1 MSEPI
6 LLSEVKRQESTWKLV
21 KPHIFMILLL
31 AVSLLVVLFANFYSS
46 QALPITIFSIM
57 LLIPVLIVFKD
68 SLPDSIPAPI
78 RKLLVEESNR
88 PKPSEE
94 ERKNFPKTTVKKK
107 QMFFTAAMSMTT
119 ILIVAIMT
127 KIYPDLNN
135 TITYQQIIKRKT
147 GLKILSAVV
156 LTCFL
161 GVLVINFQELI
172 DIKIKKN
179 VEN

>member
-6 LLSEVKRQESTWKLV
+6 LLSEVKREESTWKLV
-21 KPHIFMILLL
+21 KPHIFTIILLGI
-31 AVSLLVVLFANFYSS
+31 SLLVVLFANFYAG
-46 QALPITIFSIM
+46 QAVPIVIFTIL
-57 LLIPVLIVFKD
+57 LLIPILIIFKD

-107 QMFFTAAMSMTT
+107 QIFMTVAMTMTT
-119 ILIVAIMT
+119 ILIAAIVMKT
-127 KIYPDLNN
+127 LPDLKD
-135 TITYQQIIKRKT
+135 TITYQQVIKRKT
-147 GLKILSAVV
+147 GLKIASSVV

-161 GVLVINFQELI
+161 GVLVINFQELMNSEI
-172 DIKIKKN
+172 TKPA
-179 VEN
+179 